1 MRLTI
6 VGCSGSM
13 AGPTSPA
20 SSYVVQADGVGPDGH
35 PRTYS
40 VLLDLG
46 SGAFGPLQ
54 ALTDVAQIDAVALSH
69 LHPDHCADMTGLYV
83 WQRYGPLGQRSPL
96 PVFGPDGTSSRL
108 TDLCLTEPEEIEVTF
123 AVAPWVE
130 QVPIQIG
137 PLTLTPFEVLHP
149 VPAYGIRVSG
159 PSEDPSVGTVSL
171 GYTGDTDVCVGVIAM
186 AQGVDVLLAEAGF
199 ADGAETIRGIH
210 LTGERAGGV
219 ARDAGVGRLLL
230 THIQPWSDS
239 AAIAEAARAQFSGPV
254 EIVRPNGT
262 WTF

>member
-20 SSYVVQADGVGPDGH
+20 SSYLVQADGVGPDGEK
-35 PRTYS
+35 RTFS

-54 ALTDVAQIDAVALSH
+54 ALTDVAELDAVALSH

-83 WQRYGPLGQRSPL
+83 WQRYGPMGQRSPL
-96 PVFGPDGTSSRL
+96 PVFGPEGTSSRL
-108 TDLCLTEPEEIEVTF
+108 TDLCLTEPEEIEATF
-123 AVAPWVE
+123 AVGPWQE

-149 VPAYGIRVSG
+149 VPAYGIRVTS
-159 PSEDPSVGTVSL
+159 PSEDPAGGTVSI
-171 GYTGDTDVCVGVIAM
+171 GYTGDTDVCDGVIAM
-186 AQGVDVLLAEAGF
+186 AQGVNLLLAEAGF

-210 LTGERAGGV
+210 LTGERAGEV
-219 ARDAGVGRLLL
+219 ASAAGVGRLLL

-239 AAIAEAARAQFSGPV
+239 SMIAEAARGQYSGPV
-254 EIVRPNGT
+254 EIVHPNAT
-262 WTF
+262 WSL

>member
-1 MRLTI
+1 
-6 VGCSGSM
+6 M

-20 SSYVVQADGVGPDGH
+20 SSYLVQADGVGPDGEK
-35 PRTYS
+35 RTFS

-54 ALTDVAQIDAVALSH
+54 ALTDVAELDAVALSH

-83 WQRYGPLGQRSPL
+83 WQRYGPMGQRSPL
-96 PVFGPDGTSSRL
+96 PVFGPEGTSSRL
-108 TDLCLTEPEEIEVTF
+108 TDLCLTEPEEIEATF
-123 AVAPWVE
+123 AVGPWQE

-149 VPAYGIRVSG
+149 VPAYGIRVTS
-159 PSEDPSVGTVSL
+159 PSEDPAGGTVSI
-171 GYTGDTDVCVGVIAM
+171 GYTGDTDVCDGVIAM
-186 AQGVDVLLAEAGF
+186 AQGVNLLLAEAGF

-210 LTGERAGGV
+210 LTGERAGEV
-219 ARDAGVGRLLL
+219 ASAAGVGRLLL

-239 AAIAEAARAQFSGPV
+239 SMIAEAARGQYSGPV
-254 EIVRPNGT
+254 EIVHPNAT
-262 WTF
+262 WSL

>member
-20 SSYVVQADGVGPDGH
+20 SSYLVQADGVGPDGEK
-35 PRTYS
+35 RTYS

-54 ALTDVAQIDAVALSH
+54 ALMDVGELDAVALSH

-83 WQRYGPLGQRSPL
+83 WQRYGPMGQRSPL
-96 PVFGPDGTSSRL
+96 PVFGPEGTSSRL
-108 TDLCLTEPEEIEVTF
+108 TDLCLTEPEEIEATF
-123 AVAPWVE
+123 AVGPWQE

-149 VPAYGIRVSG
+149 VPAYGIRVTS
-159 PSEDPSVGTVSL
+159 PSEDPAGGTVSI
-171 GYTGDTDVCVGVIAM
+171 GYTGDTDVCDGVIAM
-186 AQGVDVLLAEAGF
+186 AQGVNLLLAEAGF

-210 LTGERAGGV
+210 LTGERAGEV
-219 ARDAGVGRLLL
+219 ASAAGVGRLLL

-239 AAIAEAARAQFSGPV
+239 SMIAEAARGQYSGPV
-254 EIVRPNGT
+254 EIVHPNAT
-262 WTF
+262 WSL